1 MRYVFYISYPNLTNI
16 RTQTE
21 NIKQS
26 NNTNTIKNINK
37 ELKQML
43 NKNSTQTENITLNK
57 NTNQE
62 HNET

>member
-1 MRYVFYISYPNLTNI
+1 M
-16 RTQTE
+16 
-21 NIKQS
+21 
-26 NNTNTIKNINK
+26 KNINK

-43 NKNSTQTENITLNK
+43 NKNSTQTENITLNE

>member
-16 RTQTE
+16 RTQAE
-21 NIKQS
+21 NIKTS
-26 NNTNTIKNINK
+26 NNINTIKNINK
-37 ELKQML
+37 ELKQIL

>member
-21 NIKQS
+21 NIKTS
-26 NNTNTIKNINK
+26 NNINTIKNINK
-37 ELKQML
+37 ELKQIL

-62 HNET
+62 HSET

>member
-21 NIKQS
+21 NIKTS
-26 NNTNTIKNINK
+26 NNINTIKNINK
-37 ELKQML
+37 ELKQIL